1 MTEAVQQI
9 SGAVVFIQ
17 NTVKQTELLALNASI
32 EASRAGEHG
41 RGFQVVAT
49 EVRKLAEHSKQ
60 SLQSIMQLID
70 VIHTKRELTERAT
83 AHQQEAV
90 QKGMATVK
98 TADETFTVIAGSIG
112 QASSRMEEYRSIAQQ
127 MSASCEE
134 VFELIRQLN
143 DIAEQS
149 NDHTARVAATTE
161 QQSALTE
168 EISASVDSL
177 LSLSRDLQKMLEQ
190 FKVNVKEQ

>member
-1 MTEAVQQI
+1 
-9 SGAVVFIQ
+9 
-17 NTVKQTELLALNASI
+17 
-32 EASRAGEHG
+32 
-41 RGFQVVAT
+41 
-49 EVRKLAEHSKQ
+49 
-60 SLQSIMQLID
+60 
-70 VIHTKRELTERAT
+70 
-83 AHQQEAV
+83 
-90 QKGMATVK
+90 
-98 TADETFTVIAGSIG
+98 
-112 QASSRMEEYRSIAQQ
+112 MEEYRSIAQQ

-190 FKVNVKEQ
+190 FKVNVKEH

>member
-190 FKVNVKEQ
+190 FKVNVKEH